1 MKNLVILTIL
11 TLYLGC
17 DKMNPP
23 YQIDPEINNSEKKIL
38 VEKFTGHKCSK
49 CPKAG
54 RLLDEIKSIYPQII
68 SVAIHPGSS
77 GLTNVDNNHPYDFTT
92 NSGDEISDYVGITS
106 FIPLG
111 TVNRRNGGINNTKVF
126 VKDDWEEEISNSLNI
141 NDELV
146 LPKVAINI
154 DNEYDA
160 ITKVLT
166 IETRITPLD
175 ILNNQYKLCLFVM
188 ESGII
193 SPQKDDEAENGNT
206 IDFRHDNIYRCAIN
220 STFGEE
226 VILDQE
232 ISTKVQ
238 HKITFNTETHPQW
251 DTSWN
256 NIENCDI
263 VAYVYDK
270 ETGEIEQAHKQSV
283 INE

>member
-1 MKNLVILTIL
+1 MKNLVILAIL

-17 DKMNPP
+17 DKIDPP
-23 YQIDPEINNSEKKIL
+23 YQIDPEINTSEKKIL

-77 GLTNVDNNHPYDFTT
+77 GLTNIDDNHPYDFTT
-92 NSGDEISDYVGITS
+92 NSGNEIADYVGLPS

-111 TVNRRNGGINNTKVF
+111 TINRKNGGINNTKVF
-126 VKDDWEEEISNSLNI
+126 SPSDWEEEISNTLNI
-141 NDELV
+141 NNEPA

-154 DNEYDA
+154 ENEYDA

-166 IETRITPLD
+166 IETRISQLD
-175 ILNNQYKLCLFVM
+175 TLNSQYKLCLFIM

-206 IDFRHDNIYRCAIN
+206 IEFQHDNIYRSAVN
-220 STFGEE
+220 GTFGEDISLE
-226 VILDQE
+226 KDL
-232 ISTKVQ
+232 STKTQ
-238 HKITFNTETHPQW
+238 HTITFNELNNMNWT
-251 DTSWN
+251 DSWN

-270 ETGEIEQAHKQSV
+270 NSGEIQQVQKKSIIGE
-283 INE
+283 